1 MFSKKQKTQIK
12 PLPFSV
18 YFWVLAILALAGVLD
33 AVYLSISHYRVY
45 TDIAYKSFCAISR
58 AINCDT
64 VSQSA
69 YSVLWGVPVAV
80 WGIIGYFFFLLLLLF
95 ARTKAATHIRIWP
108 LLFVLSL
115 FFSLYSI
122 ILALIS
128 TFYIGSLCIM
138 CIVSYAISFLLLYYT
153 WLVRN
158 RFKGDRISRGVRN
171 DLQFLWRQKVLS
183 TAVFSPFI
191 AIVFLTL
198 IFFPVYWSFEPPQLT
213 ANTPFGVTEDG
224 HPWVGAE
231 NPEIVITEF
240 ADYLCFQCNKM
251 HFYLRQLLVNHP
263 GKIRIVH
270 RHFPMDHTVNP
281 LLKKPVHIGSGT
293 LAKFAIYAGTRD
305 KFWQMNDLLFGIA
318 RQLHEIDAK
327 FLADKTGLNADAL
340 SRAVKNP
347 AIGSRLKKDILDG
360 LKLGVRGTPSFVIN
374 GNLYRG
380 QIPAEV
386 LTKIL
391 D

>member
-1 MFSKKQKTQIK
+1 MFSKKPKRQIK
-12 PLPFSV
+12 PLPFQV
-18 YFWVLAILALAGVLD
+18 YFWVVAILALAGFAD

-58 AINCDT
+58 SINCDT

-69 YSVLWGVPVAV
+69 YSVFLGAPVAV
-80 WGIIGYFFFLLLLLF
+80 WGVIGYVLFLLLLGF
-95 ARTKAATHIRIWP
+95 AGTRAAAHIRIWP
-108 LLFVLSL
+108 SLFVLSL
-115 FFSLYSI
+115 LFSLLSI
-122 ILALIS
+122 ILAFIS

-138 CIVSYAISFLLLYYT
+138 CIASYATSFLLLYFT

-158 RFKGDRISRGVRN
+158 RFKDDRISKGLKK
-171 DLQFLWRQKVLS
+171 DWQFLGRRKVSS
-183 TAVFSPFI
+183 TAVFAPFI
-191 AIVFLTL
+191 VVVFLTL
-198 IFFPVYWSFEPPQLT
+198 MFYPVYWSFDPPQLT
-213 ANTPFGVTEDG
+213 ANTPFGMTEDG

-281 LLKKPVHIGSGT
+281 LVRTPIHIGSGN

-305 KFWQMNDLLFGIA
+305 KFWQMSDLLFGIA
-318 RQLHEIDAK
+318 RQMHQIDAEY
-327 FLADKTGLNADAL
+327 LADKTGLKADAL
-340 SRAVKNP
+340 SLAVNNP
-347 AIGSRLKKDILDG
+347 AIHARLKKDILDG
-360 LKLGVRGTPSFVIN
+360 VKLGVRGTPSFIIN
-374 GNLYRG
+374 GQLYQG

-386 LTKIL
+386 LAKIL
-391 D
+391 N